1 MAYRLSDNAS
11 FMPPLSLYIHT
22 PWCVR
27 KCPYCDFNSHERGEL
42 PEQAYL
48 EALLVDLEK
57 DIVITGDRPVE
68 TVFIGGGTPSLMSAD
83 FYRQL
88 FDGIRARLPLADDAE
103 ITLEANPGTTE
114 AARFEGFRAA
124 GINRLSIGAQ
134 SFNDGHLKTLGR
146 IHDAQAAITAAG
158 QARAAGFDNL
168 NLDIMHA
175 LPGQSL
181 EQALADLEQAIALK
195 PSHLSWYEL
204 TIEPNT
210 VFYRSPPTQP
220 DSDSMADTEQAGFAL
235 LKQAG
240 FDRYEISAFSQPDK
254 ACRHNLNYW
263 QFGDYLGIGAGA
275 HSKLTTFNGQGD
287 LTITRYQK
295 TRKPEDYLAAP
306 GNARRNPQPIDGSDR
321 IFEALLNGLR
331 LVNGISL
338 QTLQRST
345 AINSAQWM
353 PQLMPLQRQGLLEI
367 RDERLQCTPN
377 GLQHLNGVLETL
389 AETL

>member
-1 MAYRLSDNAS
+1 MS
-11 FMPPLSLYIHT
+11 PLSLYIHT

-48 EALLVDLEK
+48 EALLLDLEQ
-57 DIVITGDRPVE
+57 DLAMTGERPVE
-68 TVFIGGGTPSLMSAD
+68 TVFIGGGTPSLMSPA

-88 FDGIRARLPLADDAE
+88 FDRIRARLPLADDAE

-124 GINRLSIGAQ
+124 GINRLSIGVQ
-134 SFNDGHLKTLGR
+134 SFNDGHLQALGR

-175 LPGQSL
+175 LPGQSQQ
-181 EQALADLEQAIALK
+181 QALDDLEQAIALK
-195 PSHLSWYEL
+195 PTHLSWYEL

-220 DSDSMADTEQAGFAL
+220 DSDSMADTEQAGFTL
-235 LKQAG
+235 LASAG
-240 FDRYEISAFSQPDK
+240 FQRYEISAFSQPDK
-254 ACRHNLNYW
+254 TCRHNLNYW

-275 HSKLTTFNGQGD
+275 HSKISTRDDHGELH
-287 LTITRYQK
+287 ITRYQK
-295 TRKPEDYLAAP
+295 TRKPEDYLAAADH
-306 GNARRNPQPIDGSDR
+306 ARRQPQTIEGNER

-331 LVNGISL
+331 LIEGISL
-338 QTLQRST
+338 AILERNTGVNPAKWLPVLNRLQ
-345 AINSAQWM
+345 A
-353 PQLMPLQRQGLLEI
+353 QGLLMI
-367 RDERLQCTPN
+367 DDKRLRCTPN
-377 GLQHLNGVLETL
+377 GLQHLNSVLETL

>member
-1 MAYRLSDNAS
+1 MP
-11 FMPPLSLYIHT
+11 MPPLSLYIHT

-27 KCPYCDFNSHERGEL
+27 KCPYCDFNSHERREL

-48 EALLVDLEK
+48 AALLLDLER
-57 DIVITGDRPVE
+57 DIAITGERPVE

-88 FDGIRARLPLADDAE
+88 FDGIRARLPLAANAE

-124 GINRLSIGAQ
+124 GINRLSIGVQ
-134 SFNDGHLKTLGR
+134 SFNDAHLQALGR

-181 EQALADLEQAIALK
+181 EQAMEDLEQAIALK
-195 PSHLSWYEL
+195 PAHLSWYEL

-220 DSDSMADTEQAGFAL
+220 DSDSMADTEQAGFSL
-235 LKQAG
+235 LAKAG
-240 FDRYEISAFSQPDK
+240 FARYEISAFSQPGK
-254 ACRHNLNYW
+254 SCRHNVNYW

-275 HSKLTTFNGQGD
+275 HSKLSTLDENGN
-287 LTITRYQK
+287 LVITRYQK
-295 TRKPEDYLAAP
+295 TRKPEDYLATP
-306 GNARRNPQPIDGSDR
+306 GNVRRNPQRVEGNDR

-331 LVNGISL
+331 LVDGISL
-338 QTLQRST
+338 QTLDRT
-345 AINSAQWM
+345 TGINPAQWI
-353 PQLMPLQRQGLLEI
+353 PLLNTLQQQGLMTFD
-367 RDERLQCTPN
+367 DERLQCTPN
-377 GLQHLNGVLETL
+377 GLQHLNSVLETL

>member
-1 MAYRLSDNAS
+1 
-11 FMPPLSLYIHT
+11 MPLPALSLYIHT

-42 PEQAYL
+42 PEREYL
-48 EALLVDLEK
+48 DALLLDLEQ
-57 DIVITGDRPVE
+57 DLAMTGERPVE

-83 FYRQL
+83 FYQQL
-88 FDGIRARLPLADDAE
+88 FAGIRARLPLADNAE

-124 GINRLSIGAQ
+124 GINRLSIGVQ
-134 SFNDGHLKTLGR
+134 SFNDDHLKALGR
-146 IHDAQAAITAAG
+146 IHDAQAAITAAQ

-175 LPGQSL
+175 LPGQTQV
-181 EQALADLEQAIALK
+181 QALEDLEQAISLK

-210 VFYRSPPTQP
+210 VFYRAPPTQP
-220 DSDSMADTEQAGFAL
+220 DSDSMADTEQAGFDL
-235 LKQAG
+235 LAQAG
-240 FDRYEISAFSQPDK
+240 FQRYEISAFAQPGK

-275 HSKLTTFNGQGD
+275 HSKLSTLDEQGH
-287 LTITRYQK
+287 LVLTRYQK

-306 GNARRNPQPIDGSDR
+306 AHARRRAQTIDGSDR
-321 IFEALLNGLR
+321 RFEALLNGLR
-331 LVNGISL
+331 LMDGISL
-338 QTLQRST
+338 QTLERT
-345 AINSAQWM
+345 TGENPAQW
-353 PQLMPLQRQGLLEI
+353 LPLLSKLQQHGLLMI
-367 RDERLQCTPN
+367 DDERLRCTPN
-377 GLQHLNGVLETL
+377 GILHLNSVLET
-389 AETL
+389 ANETL

>member
-1 MAYRLSDNAS
+1 
-11 FMPPLSLYIHT
+11 MPPLSLYIHT

-27 KCPYCDFNSHERGEL
+27 KCPYCDFNSHERGDL
-42 PEQAYL
+42 PERSYL
-48 EALLVDLEK
+48 KALLLDLEQ
-57 DIVITGDRPVE
+57 DLHITGERTVE

-83 FYRQL
+83 FFHTL
-88 FDGIRARLPLADDAE
+88 FEEIRARLPLAPDAE
-103 ITLEANPGTTE
+103 ITMEANPGTTE
-114 AARFEGFRAA
+114 AARFEGFRSA
-124 GINRLSIGAQ
+124 GINRLSIGVQ
-134 SFNDGHLKTLGR
+134 SFNDGHLKALGR
-146 IHDAQAAITAAG
+146 IHDAQAAMTAAQ

-175 LPGQSL
+175 LPGQTQR
-181 EQALADLEQAIALK
+181 QALDDLEQAIALK

-220 DSDSMADTEQAGFAL
+220 DSDSMADTEQAGFSL
-235 LKQAG
+235 LQSAG
-240 FDRYEISAFSQPDK
+240 FQRYEISAFSQPGM

-275 HSKLTTFNGQGD
+275 HSKLTTFTPDGD
-287 LTITRYQK
+287 LVINRYQK

-306 GNARRNPQPIDGSDR
+306 AQARRRPQTIAGNDR

-331 LVNGISL
+331 LVEGVSL
-338 QTLQRST
+338 QTLERT
-345 AINSAQWM
+345 TGINPAQWM
-353 PQLMPLQRQGLLEI
+353 ALLTPLQGQQLIHLN
-367 RDERLQCTPN
+367 DERLQCTPN
-377 GLQHLNGVLETL
+377 GLQHLNSVLETL

>member
-1 MAYRLSDNAS
+1 MSL
-11 FMPPLSLYIHT
+11 PPLSLYIHT

-48 EALLVDLEK
+48 DALLLDLEQ
-57 DIVITGDRPVE
+57 DVAITGERPVE

-88 FDGIRARLPLADDAE
+88 FDGIRARLPLADDVE

-114 AARFEGFRAA
+114 ATRFEGFRAA
-124 GINRLSIGAQ
+124 GINRLSIGVQ

-146 IHDAQAAITAAG
+146 IHDARAAITAAG
-158 QARAAGFDNL
+158 QARDAGFDNL

-181 EQALADLEQAIALK
+181 EQAMADLEQAIALK
-195 PSHLSWYEL
+195 PTHLSWYEL

-220 DSDSMADTEQAGFAL
+220 DSDSMADTELAGFAL
-235 LKQAG
+235 LAAAG
-240 FDRYEISAFSQPDK
+240 FQRYEISAFSQPGK

-275 HSKLTTFNGQGD
+275 HSKLSTLDEHGA
-287 LTITRYQK
+287 LVITRYQK

-306 GNARRNPQPIDGSDR
+306 ASARRNPQPVEGTDR

-331 LVNGISL
+331 LIDGISL
-338 QTLQRST
+338 QTVERTMGL
-345 AINSAQWM
+345 NPAQWV
-353 PQLMPLQRQGLLEI
+353 PLLIPLQRQGLLTI
-367 RDERLQCTPN
+367 NDERLGCTPN
-377 GLQHLNGVLETL
+377 GLRHLNGVLETL

>member
-1 MAYRLSDNAS
+1 MSL
-11 FMPPLSLYIHT
+11 PPLSLYIHT

-48 EALLVDLEK
+48 EALLLDLER
-57 DIVITGDRPVE
+57 DIAITGERPVE

-88 FDGIRARLPLADDAE
+88 FDGIRSRLPLAASAE
-103 ITLEANPGTTE
+103 ITMEANPGTTE
-114 AARFEGFRAA
+114 AGRFEGFRGA
-124 GINRLSIGAQ
+124 GINRLSIGVQ
-134 SFNDGHLKTLGR
+134 SFNDAHLQTLGR
-146 IHDAQAAITAAG
+146 IHDAQAAVTAAG
-158 QARAAGFDNL
+158 LARAAGFDNL

-181 EQALADLEQAIALK
+181 EQAMADLEQAIALK

-240 FDRYEISAFSQPDK
+240 FQRYEVSAFSQPGK

-275 HSKLTTFNGQGD
+275 HSKLSTLNAKGD
-287 LTITRYQK
+287 LNITRYQK

-306 GNARRNPQPIDGSDR
+306 GNARRKPQPIDGNDR

-331 LVNGISL
+331 LVDGISL

-345 AINSAQWM
+345 AINPAQWT
-353 PQLMPLQRQGLLEI
+353 PLLMPLQRQGLLEI

-377 GLQHLNGVLETL
+377 GLQHLNSVLETL